1 VPKTFRSI
9 GNLFTQRLPPKL
21 HFFLVQPFSQT
32 PKFFKTLRYHSG
44 LYRDAGRDFAGL
56 HLGSGNSRIEGFCNI
71 DGNPLLQCDLVSG
84 LEKLKLNSDSVDI
97 IYASHVFEHIPRAGT
112 TAVLKEWRRVLK
124 PEGRLYLCVPD
135 VEALFKIYLENLP
148 HYDTE
153 AGRSLVD
160 VACGIAYGGQVDRY
174 DFHFYGYSFA
184 TLKALLESAGFKDVQ
199 RFSSDDANFDLPIDG
214 HTAAISGVPISL
226 NVRADKCSR

>member
-1 VPKTFRSI
+1 M
-9 GNLFTQRLPPKL
+9 
-21 HFFLVQPFSQT
+21 
-32 PKFFKTLRYHSG
+32 
-44 LYRDAGRDFAGL
+44 
-56 HLGSGNSRIEGFCNI
+56 
-71 DGNPLLQCDLVSG
+71 SG

-174 DFHFYGYSFA
+174 DFHFYGYSLV
-184 TLKALLESAGFKDVQ
+184 TLQALLESVGFKNVV
-199 RFSSDDANFDLPIDG
+199 RFRREGLELEPPIDAS
-214 HTAAISGVPISL
+214 TAQIGESSISL
-226 NVRADKCSR
+226 NVQAVK